1 MAAPAAVHERGG
13 VARTAAHAAAHCSG
27 SASHAARPRASLR
40 CRLPRS
46 ARPRVRRRRRR
57 ARTRAQHPAARH
69 PARAAAPRN
78 SPARACTHTRSRR
91 SGALA
96 PRLLS
101 GARTSHKKMLYS
113 HDLCFASKHARKRCF
128 QPNQLR
134 TRFLAVLAL
143 GESPCTL
150 HGAPTL
156 HTRGACGVRCTEEM
170 GTAASRHTDGAANRA
185 W

>member
-143 GESPCTL
+143 GESPW
-150 HGAPTL
+150 HPRRWRARA
-156 HTRGACGVRCTEEM
+156 RGQAVGGQWRHPLPRLRC
-170 GTAASRHTDGAANRA
+170 AKPSLIS
-185 W
+185 

>member
-134 TRFLAVLAL
+134 TRFLAVLASWVKVL
-143 GESPCTL
+143 GALAGCPCKTVAVYSRK
-150 HGAPTL
+150 G
-156 HTRGACGVRCTEEM
+156 
-170 GTAASRHTDGAANRA
+170 SRHRHNIDAHGGCDGGGYR
-185 W
+185 